1 MCVFFRRFA
10 SCRPEENEALDR
22 RAYALA
28 RLHDL
33 DIDLFIAIRE
43 TSFSTHLQFFGRKI
57 SMRIAVVGGT
67 GVVGRHAV
75 EAFHEFAGQ
84 VIERTRVG
92 LGSKR
97 RSTRR

>member
-1 MCVFFRRFA
+1 
-10 SCRPEENEALDR
+10 
-22 RAYALA
+22 
-28 RLHDL
+28 
-33 DIDLFIAIRE
+33 
-43 TSFSTHLQFFGRKI
+43 
-57 SMRIAVVGGT
+57 MRIAVVGGT